1 MLRYFSSIACLRIN
15 SFQKALKILDPCT
28 LKTLNPPTGMV
39 NQDYMGLLFGH
50 ASSRDNARAKWDFKQ
65 QQKRNDRFSF
75 QFYRLHAKISMR
87 KIDGHFL
94 RYFFWCNFSESVHKE
109 TIIIDVYTQYFSF
122 CTVMSFCR
130 NALFKSLKF
139 FFTNF

>member
-1 MLRYFSSIACLRIN
+1 M
-15 SFQKALKILDPCT
+15 LKILDPCT

-50 ASSRDNARAKWDFKQ
+50 ASFRDNARATWGFKQ

-94 RYFFWCNFSESVHKE
+94 RYFFWCNFSESAHKE
-109 TIIIDVYTQYFSF
+109 TIITDYIRNTWASAWLSASAEMPYSSLLNLLQTFKCIVKKLF
-122 CTVMSFCR
+122 R
-130 NALFKSLKF
+130 NA
-139 FFTNF
+139 